1 MQHRL
6 LILLTIL
13 CVVMVTA
20 CGADT
25 SADTSADASGG
36 DFLDPHKMTGKDAS
50 QGGNFACSYMGEGDR
65 GKEECKDEAEKSDL
79 NLSCSLDT
87 AQLLVT
93 CSASGIAGNWYH
105 WWTGDASNPNR
116 DVVLKEAEK
125 DGVVKVDAGKSDLDK
140 NTRQPNTDISV
151 TDGIGTFSF
160 TIKSARTDLSV
171 SMEECVKSQFG
182 GTTGCRTATTI
193 TESK

>member
-1 MQHRL
+1 MQLRL
-6 LILLTIL
+6 LLLLTIL
-13 CVVMVTA
+13 CVFMVTA

-25 SADTSADASGG
+25 SAVASTG
-36 DFLDPHKMTGKDAS
+36 DVVLDPHKMTGKDAA
-50 QGGNFACSYMGEGDR
+50 QGGEWACSYMGDTAY
-65 GKEECKDEAEKSDL
+65 GKEECKDEGEKSDL
-79 NLSCSLDT
+79 SLSCSLNT

-93 CSASGIAGNWYH
+93 CEAAGIAGNWYH
-105 WWTGDASNPNR
+105 WWTGDASNPNL
-116 DVVLKEAEK
+116 DVVLKKAEK

-160 TIKSARTDLSV
+160 TIKAARSDLSV
-171 SMEECVKSQFG
+171 SMEECVQSQFG